1 MHVCR
6 CGGLL
11 ASAMVLL
18 KQGDEQG
25 GKMLLTKALKYAH
38 NQLGNLQFVSQ
49 VLLSPTTADLA
60 RTLLLPVS
68 GLHS

>member
-1 MHVCR
+1 MLGDR

-38 NQLGNLQFVSQ
+38 NQLGNFQFVSQ
-49 VLLSPTTADLA
+49 VLSCLMHLK
-60 RTLLLPVS
+60 
-68 GLHS
+68 LHSL